1 MKKNNIYIIAL
12 IAFLI
17 VASSALWFMN
27 DTRKEKAMIK
37 EILPSAGKIKP
48 IDGALGNPIIQENFP
63 AIEKIYA
70 IDDKP
75 AAFIASGT
83 GYEGTIKV
91 LIVMDNSE
99 EKIAGIRVLEQGDT
113 PLYADSIKES
123 WFADKFKGLGLSEY
137 LNRVVLDPQKPTD
150 IVQVTGASLSS
161 QAVINNVNSALG
173 AWNYFNANIKMNP
186 VDNFIS
192 QEMWEKDENSFMIC
206 WPENNSIRITIEDLA
221 QYPQVT
227 RETILHKTTGIKIDT
242 KATGPLLTDILK
254 KNGIDINAYEG
265 IGITGRDNYYAMI
278 SKEII
283 ENRDIILG
291 TMIDD
296 KELPREEK
304 PVRIVIPEEMGPYWV
319 KSVNKIELYTHI
331 SPKDI
336 QNVHIFGALTKDIE
350 PYYYEYYG
358 SKDKS
363 FLVGKI
369 LSKFDFVDPNGF
381 FTMAGS
387 DGLVKNETI
396 NMVRD
401 RYYIKV
407 EGDNA
412 PMNIG
417 PGFKLGMNV
426 KEISHFST
434 TLDSVTFPDI
444 MMKVIGEENTP
455 YGKAM
460 KLKDAL
466 EEAGMIIDVADE
478 LSIVDM
484 KGKEYTISKSQL
496 DSAYLI
502 PTEHGADAV
511 LGSTT
516 VKDVHKII
524 KIHK

>member
-75 AAFIASGT
+75 AAFVASGT

-123 WFADKFKGLGLSEY
+123 WFTDKFKGLGLSEY

-296 KELPREEK
+296 KELPIEEK

-434 TLDSVTFPDI
+434 TLDAVIFPDI

-455 YGKAM
+455 YGEAM